1 VACWVSITRTW
12 PWHAEFMLPGSN
24 TPGPERPLAH
34 YDSVAHVARVYDYLL
49 GGKDNFAA
57 DRHAAEEAIRI
68 NPDIVSTARANRA
81 FLVRTTRYLAGQAGI
96 RQFLDIGTGMPT
108 NNNIHQV
115 AQSIAPESR
124 IVYVDHDPIVLAHAR
139 ALLSSVP
146 EGVTDY
152 VEADLREPANILDE
166 AAQTLDFSRPVAIML
181 IAILHL
187 ILDRDDPYDLVSR
200 LVNAVAPGS
209 YVVIS
214 HAASDIDTEAMI
226 SMTNRLNELMA
237 QQAVPRTHREVA
249 AFFAGLDLLEPGL
262 VRVPEW
268 RPASVSMSAVRAQ
281 MWGAV
286 GRKP

>member
-1 VACWVSITRTW
+1 MPSQ
-12 PWHAEFMLPGSN
+12 PSGS
-24 TPGPERPLAH
+24 TASGPERPLAT
-34 YDSVAHVARVYDYLL
+34 YASVAHVARVYDYLL
-49 GGKDNFAA
+49 GGKDNFAV
-57 DRHAAEEAIRI
+57 DREAAEQAIRI

-81 FLVRTTRYLAGQAGI
+81 FLVRTTSYLVGQAGI

-108 NNNIHQV
+108 NNNIHEV
-115 AQSIAPESR
+115 AQAIAPESR
-124 IVYVDHDPIVLAHAR
+124 IVYVDHDPIVLTHAR

-152 VEADLREPANILDE
+152 LEADLREPGKILAE
-166 AAQTLDFSRPVAIML
+166 AAQTLDFTRPVAIML
-181 IAILHL
+181 ISILHL
-187 ILDRDDPYDLVSR
+187 ILDRDDPYDLVSQ
-200 LVNAVAPGS
+200 LVNAVVPGS

-214 HAASDIDTEAMI
+214 HAASDIDTGAMI

-268 RPASVSMSAVRAQ
+268 RPASVSESAAPAQ
-281 MWGAV
+281 MWGAI

>member
-1 VACWVSITRTW
+1 M
-12 PWHAEFMLPGSN
+12 PPELPGSN
-24 TPGPERPLAH
+24 VPDWERPLAT
-34 YDSVAHVARVYDYLL
+34 YASIAHVARVYDYLL

-57 DRHAAEEAIRI
+57 DREAAEQAMRI

-81 FLVRTTRYLAGQAGI
+81 FLVRTTSYLVTQAGI

-108 NNNIHQV
+108 NNNIHEV

-124 IVYVDHDPIVLAHAR
+124 VVYVDHDPIVLSHAR
-139 ALLSSVP
+139 ARLTSSP

-152 VEADLREPANILDE
+152 IEADLRQPRKILAE
-166 AAQTLDFSRPVAIML
+166 AARTLDFSRPVAIML
-181 IAILHL
+181 ISILHF
-187 ILDRDDPYDLVSR
+187 ILDRDDPYDLVSQ
-200 LVNAVAPGS
+200 LVNAVVPGS

-214 HAASDIDTEAMI
+214 HAASDIDSGAMI
-226 SMTNRLNELMA
+226 SMANRLNELMA
-237 QQAVPRTHREVA
+237 QQSVPRTHREVA

-268 RPASVSMSAVRAQ
+268 RPASVADSAVRAQ

-286 GRKP
+286 ARKP

>member
-1 VACWVSITRTW
+1 M
-12 PWHAEFMLPGSN
+12 PPQLPGSAA
-24 TPGPERPLAH
+24 PGPGRPLAT
-34 YDSVAHVARVYDYLL
+34 YASVAHVARVYDYLL

-57 DRHAAEEAIRI
+57 DREAAEQAMRI

-81 FLVRTTRYLAGQAGI
+81 FLVRTTSYLARQAGL

-108 NNNIHQV
+108 NRNIHEV
-115 AQSIAPESR
+115 AQSIAPRSR
-124 IVYVDHDPIVLAHAR
+124 VVYVDHDPIVLTHAR
-139 ALLSSVP
+139 ALLTSAP

-152 VEADLREPANILDE
+152 LEADLREPGKILAE

-181 IAILHL
+181 IAVLHL
-187 ILDRDDPYDLVSR
+187 ILDRDDPYDLVGQ
-200 LVNAVAPGS
+200 LVDAVVPGS

-214 HAASDIDTEAMI
+214 HAASDLDTEAMI

-249 AFFAGLDLLEPGL
+249 AFFAGLDLVEPGL
-262 VRVPEW
+262 VRIPEW
-268 RPASVSMSAVRAQ
+268 RPASVSDTAVRAQ
-281 MWGAV
+281 MWGAI

>member
-1 VACWVSITRTW
+1 MPSQ
-12 PWHAEFMLPGSN
+12 LPDGS

-34 YDSVAHVARVYDYLL
+34 YASVAHVARVYDYLL

-57 DRHAAEEAIRI
+57 DREAAEQAMRI
-68 NPDIVSTARANRA
+68 NPDIVSTARANRV
-81 FLVRTTRYLAGQAGI
+81 FLVRATGYLVARAGI

-108 NNNIHQV
+108 NNNIHEV

-124 IVYVDHDPIVLAHAR
+124 IVYVDHDPIVLTHAR
-139 ALLSSVP
+139 ALLTSAP
-146 EGVTDY
+146 QGVTDY
-152 VEADLREPANILDE
+152 IEADLREPGKILAE

-181 IAILHL
+181 ISILHL
-187 ILDRDDPYDLVSR
+187 ILDRDDPYDLVSQ
-200 LVNAVAPGS
+200 LVNAVVPGS

-214 HAASDIDTEAMI
+214 HAASDIDTGAMI

-262 VRVPEW
+262 VRIPEW
-268 RPASVSMSAVRAQ
+268 RPASVSESAVRAQ

>member
-1 VACWVSITRTW
+1 M
-12 PWHAEFMLPGSN
+12 PPQLPGSAA
-24 TPGPERPLAH
+24 PGPGRPLAT
-34 YDSVAHVARVYDYLL
+34 YASVAHVARVYDYLL

-57 DRHAAEEAIRI
+57 DREAAEQAMRI

-81 FLVRTTRYLAGQAGI
+81 FLVRTTSYLARQAGL

-108 NNNIHQV
+108 NRNIHEV
-115 AQSIAPESR
+115 AQSIAPRSR
-124 IVYVDHDPIVLAHAR
+124 VVYVDHDPIVLTHAR
-139 ALLSSVP
+139 ALLTSAP

-152 VEADLREPANILDE
+152 LEADLREPGKILAE

-181 IAILHL
+181 IAVLHL
-187 ILDRDDPYDLVSR
+187 ILDRDDPYDLVGQ
-200 LVNAVAPGS
+200 LVDAVVPGS

-214 HAASDIDTEAMI
+214 HAASDLDTGAMI

-249 AFFAGLDLLEPGL
+249 AFFAGLDLVEPGL
-262 VRVPEW
+262 VRIPEW
-268 RPASVSMSAVRAQ
+268 RPASVSDTAVRAQ
-281 MWGAV
+281 MWGAI

>member
-1 VACWVSITRTW
+1 M
-12 PWHAEFMLPGSN
+12 PPQLPGSAA
-24 TPGPERPLAH
+24 PGPGRPLAT
-34 YDSVAHVARVYDYLL
+34 YASVAHVARVYDYLL

-57 DRHAAEEAIRI
+57 DREAAEQAMRI

-81 FLVRTTRYLAGQAGI
+81 FLVRTTSYLARQAGL

-108 NNNIHQV
+108 NNNIHEV
-115 AQSIAPESR
+115 AQSIAPRSR
-124 IVYVDHDPIVLAHAR
+124 VVYVDHDPIVLTHAR
-139 ALLSSVP
+139 ALLTSAP

-152 VEADLREPANILDE
+152 LEADLREPGKILAE

-181 IAILHL
+181 IAVLHL
-187 ILDRDDPYDLVSR
+187 ILDRDDPYDLVGQ
-200 LVNAVAPGS
+200 LVDAVVPGS

-214 HAASDIDTEAMI
+214 HAASDLDTGAMI

-249 AFFAGLDLLEPGL
+249 AFFAGLDLVEPGL
-262 VRVPEW
+262 VRIPAW
-268 RPASVSMSAVRAQ
+268 RPASVSDAAVRAQ
-281 MWGAV
+281 MWGAI

>member
-1 VACWVSITRTW
+1 MPSQTSDSTA
-12 PWHAEFMLPGSN
+12 
-24 TPGPERPLAH
+24 PGPERPLAT
-34 YDSVAHVARVYDYLL
+34 YASVAHVARVYDYFL
-49 GGKDNFAA
+49 GGKDNFAV
-57 DRHAAEEAIRI
+57 DREAAEQAMRI

-81 FLVRTTRYLAGQAGI
+81 FLIRATSYLVAQAGI

-108 NNNIHQV
+108 NSNIHEV

-124 IVYVDHDPIVLAHAR
+124 IVYVDHDPIVLTHAR

-146 EGVTDY
+146 EGATDY
-152 VEADLREPANILDE
+152 IEADLREPGKILAE

-187 ILDRDDPYDLVSR
+187 ILDRDDPYDLVSQ
-200 LVNAVAPGS
+200 LVHAVVPGS

-214 HAASDIDTEAMI
+214 HVASDIDTGAMI
-226 SMTNRLNELMA
+226 SMANRLNELMA

-262 VRVPEW
+262 VRIPEW
-268 RPASVSMSAVRAQ
+268 RPASVSDSAVRAQ

>member
-1 VACWVSITRTW
+1 MPSQ
-12 PWHAEFMLPGSN
+12 LPGSAA
-24 TPGPERPLAH
+24 PGPGRPLAT
-34 YDSVAHVARVYDYLL
+34 YASVAHGARVYDYLL

-57 DRHAAEEAIRI
+57 DREAAEQAMRI

-81 FLVRTTRYLAGQAGI
+81 FLVRTTSYLARQAGL

-108 NNNIHQV
+108 NQNIHEV
-115 AQSIAPESR
+115 AQSIAPRSR
-124 IVYVDHDPIVLAHAR
+124 VVYVDHDPIVLTHAR
-139 ALLSSVP
+139 ALLTSAP

-152 VEADLREPANILDE
+152 LEADLREPGKILAE

-181 IAILHL
+181 IAVLHL
-187 ILDRDDPYDLVSR
+187 ILDRDDPYDLVGQ
-200 LVNAVAPGS
+200 LVDAVVPGS

-214 HAASDIDTEAMI
+214 HAASDLDTGAMI

-249 AFFAGLDLLEPGL
+249 AFFAGLDLVEPGL
-262 VRVPEW
+262 VRIPEW
-268 RPASVSMSAVRAQ
+268 RPASVSDTAVRAQ
-281 MWGAV
+281 MWGAI

>member
-1 VACWVSITRTW
+1 MPSY
-12 PWHAEFMLPGSN
+12 LPGSN
-24 TPGPERPLAH
+24 APGSERPLAS
-34 YDSVAHVARVYDYLL
+34 YASIAHVARVYDYLL
-49 GGKDNFAA
+49 GGKDNFAV
-57 DRHAAEEAIRI
+57 DREAAEQAMRI
-68 NPDIVSTARANRA
+68 NPDIVPTARANRA
-81 FLVRTTRYLAGQAGI
+81 FGARTTGFLVGQAGL
-96 RQFLDIGTGMPT
+96 RQFLDIGAGLPA
-108 NNNIHQV
+108 NNNIHAV

-124 IVYVDHDPIVLAHAR
+124 IVYVDHDPIVLTHAR

-152 VEADLREPANILDE
+152 IEADLREPGKILAE
-166 AAQTLDFSRPVAIML
+166 AARTLDFSRPVAIML
-181 IAILHL
+181 TAILHL
-187 ILDRDDPYDLVSR
+187 IPDRDDPYDLVSQ

-214 HAASDIDTEAMI
+214 HAASDIDTGAMI
-226 SMTNRLNELMA
+226 SMANRLNELMA

-262 VRVPEW
+262 VRIPEW
-268 RPASVSMSAVRAQ
+268 RPASVSESAVRAQ